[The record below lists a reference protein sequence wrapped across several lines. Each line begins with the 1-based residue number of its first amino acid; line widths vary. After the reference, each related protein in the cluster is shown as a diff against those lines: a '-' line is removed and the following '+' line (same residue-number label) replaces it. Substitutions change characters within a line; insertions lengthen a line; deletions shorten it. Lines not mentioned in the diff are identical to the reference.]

1 MKRQF
6 SIRALWGSGLWVLL
20 VSLPVSLAAQD
31 ARGPQNDAR
40 AILDKAITS
49 LGGDAFIEASDTK
62 LTGRFFQFQRG
73 QMVGGEV
80 FTDFIQFPDKE
91 RTEFGKKA
99 EVIRINNGVQGWN
112 VRDKEVEEQIP
123 EQIDT
128 FWEGFKVGLDYVL
141 RFAVNEP
148 ETTLQY
154 LGRDMIDFKRVD
166 ILELRD
172 DDRTRITLYIDRSTG
187 LPVKKSVRRL
197 NNPALEEELYSN
209 YHEIQGV
216 VTPLLIHRYTDGQK
230 TMEIRF
236 ESVSYNNAFA
246 DTLFLAPARR

>member
-1 MKRQF
+1 
-6 SIRALWGSGLWVLL
+6 
-20 VSLPVSLAAQD
+20 
-31 ARGPQNDAR
+31 
-40 AILDKAITS
+40 
-49 LGGDAFIEASDTK
+49 
-62 LTGRFFQFQRG
+62 
-73 QMVGGEV
+73 
-80 FTDFIQFPDKE
+80 
-91 RTEFGKKA
+91 
-99 EVIRINNGVQGWN
+99 
-112 VRDKEVEEQIP
+112 
-123 EQIDT
+123 
-128 FWEGFKVGLDYVL
+128 LDYVL